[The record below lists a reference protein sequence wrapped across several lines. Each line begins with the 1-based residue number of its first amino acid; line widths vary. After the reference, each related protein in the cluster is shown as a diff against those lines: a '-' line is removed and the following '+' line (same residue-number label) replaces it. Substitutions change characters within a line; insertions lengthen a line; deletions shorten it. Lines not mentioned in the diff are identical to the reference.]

1 MNSGQESISA
11 IKDSLNDLI
20 NTKNEKS
27 VTTGLEGT
35 VDYIINKNI
44 NNLEDYL
51 NTKVINIYQR
61 PWNKLELKLKLRKI
75 EEYFQ
80 EGPLTLNSIELS
92 NEKKTTKKKGVEAF
106 DNYETSQIIS
116 FCKSNEKKRLKI
128 EYDQEECRIISIMVI
143 C

>member
-11 IKDSLNDLI
+11 IKDSLNDL
-20 NTKNEKS
+20 
-27 VTTGLEGT
+27 TTSKIEQTNHVSNEGT
-35 VDYIINKNI
+35 VDFIINKNI

-80 EGPLTLNSIELS
+80 EGPSLDSTELS
-92 NEKKTTKKKGVEAF
+92 NEKKTKKGIEAF
-106 DNYETSQIIS
+106 ENYEISQIIS
-116 FCKSNEKKRLKI
+116 FCKTNEKKRLKI
-128 EYDQEECRIISIMVI
+128 EYDQKECKIISILVLG
-143 C
+143 

>member
-11 IKDSLNDLI
+11 IKDSLNDL
-20 NTKNEKS
+20 TTSKNEQTDYVS
-27 VTTGLEGT
+27 NEGT
-35 VDYIINKNI
+35 VDFIINRNI

-80 EGPLTLNSIELS
+80 EGPFTLNSTELS
-92 NEKKTTKKKGVEAF
+92 NEKKTKTKKGVEAF
-106 DNYETSQIIS
+106 NNYETSQILS
-116 FCKSNEKKRLKI
+116 FCKTNEKKTFKN
-128 EYDQEECRIISIMVI
+128 RI
-143 C
+143 